1 MTSPVREEERRG
13 DEVEG
18 GRGAH
23 KVPVG
28 HVLHSGGLFI
38 VILMIICLQVLLRL
52 RQERRNDEKPTR
64 REKNRTWGQATL
76 QKGRERGAIKDL
88 DYGHNYENVYDD
100 DDDDEGIERGRR
112 HSEKGRAA
120 LYRSKSCD
128 RAGVRGAVRDQ
139 VSGYRE
145 LLEIVKVLTERK
157 VHQHNAQ
164 VRNLSE
170 RLSSLG
176 GETPAS
182 SRASCVTPTPSIL
195 QVRRSFLTI
204 LLNKLLKILLKKIP
218 IFQSFASR
226 TIPCVE
232 LRRDLTCARGQGG
245 FFIYIFFSG
254 ILVKL

>member
-1 MTSPVREEERRG
+1 MTSPVREEERRS

-28 HVLHSGGLFI
+28 HVFHSGGLSI
-38 VILMIICLQVLLRL
+38 AKLMIIFCLQVLLRL

-100 DDDDEGIERGRR
+100 DDDDDEGIERGRR

-139 VSGYRE
+139 VSGFRG
-145 LLEIVKVLTERK
+145 LLEIGKVLTE
-157 VHQHNAQ
+157 
-164 VRNLSE
+164 
-170 RLSSLG
+170 
-176 GETPAS
+176 
-182 SRASCVTPTPSIL
+182 I
-195 QVRRSFLTI
+195 
-204 LLNKLLKILLKKIP
+204 
-218 IFQSFASR
+218 
-226 TIPCVE
+226 
-232 LRRDLTCARGQGG
+232 
-245 FFIYIFFSG
+245 
-254 ILVKL
+254 

>member
-23 KVPVG
+23 KVGDVFHG
-28 HVLHSGGLFI
+28 GGLCIDIF
-38 VILMIICLQVLLRL
+38 LIIFSLQVLLRL

-139 VSGYRE
+139 VSRYRQ
-145 LLEIVKVLTERK
+145 LFGIVK
-157 VHQHNAQ
+157 
-164 VRNLSE
+164 
-170 RLSSLG
+170 
-176 GETPAS
+176 
-182 SRASCVTPTPSIL
+182 
-195 QVRRSFLTI
+195 FLT
-204 LLNKLLKILLKKIP
+204 KI
-218 IFQSFASR
+218 
-226 TIPCVE
+226 
-232 LRRDLTCARGQGG
+232 
-245 FFIYIFFSG
+245 
-254 ILVKL
+254 

>member
-1 MTSPVREEERRG
+1 M
-13 DEVEG
+13 EG

-28 HVLHSGGLFI
+28 HVLHSGRLSIASF
-38 VILMIICLQVLLRL
+38 LMICSLQVLLRL

-157 VHQHNAQ
+157 VHQQNAQ

-195 QVRRSFLTI
+195 QVGRSFST
-204 LLNKLLKILLKKIP
+204 ILLKKT
-218 IFQSFASR
+218 FQRSSSKTPNFSVVCVADDPLCGTKTRPHLCSWSR
-226 TIPCVE
+226 RCKIH
-232 LRRDLTCARGQGG
+232 L
-245 FFIYIFFSG
+245 
-254 ILVKL
+254 